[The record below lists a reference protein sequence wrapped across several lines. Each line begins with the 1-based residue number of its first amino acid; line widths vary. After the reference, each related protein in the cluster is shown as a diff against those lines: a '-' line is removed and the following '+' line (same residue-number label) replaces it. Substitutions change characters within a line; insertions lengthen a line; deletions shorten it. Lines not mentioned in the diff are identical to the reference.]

1 MPKERPEKCM
11 TREAK
16 TSAGLPALVQRVG
29 IACLASCCL
38 AIAGLWISHEAHA
51 QSEGEQAAQRLQSS
65 TQSIYRDG
73 QAVSDLQAVKKNM
86 EELFQPILISGQ
98 GDGKA
103 DDWYEPHLRDAMID
117 TENRKLEAVDVRGQ
131 TAPFANMFQW
141 CYLRTFV
148 FPFIFEPIPPNFT
161 ACPFGRCGE
170 PHVWHDQPY
179 TPHRPFEAC
188 LTEAPTTIYKT
199 LIEDTNF
206 KLCCV
211 RIEDKNKTSEQIASK
226 YPLGQGW
233 AGLFEYYFPTTAL
246 GWENDKGTTMIVD
259 SKKVQECKQR
269 SDSLMES
276 PEAQKWVADAIARN
290 LKAANGG
297 QGSPVSPDL
306 QKTVAEVIRD
316 VRPQDKRLRFTDSLQ
331 SEGLT
336 QRINFAAMD
345 RKHKLNVTQ
354 RFCMHP
360 AQIDK
365 LLVPGPLSD
374 LLQHPATVGTS
385 IETLDKTVPVWANYC
400 PEGVELM
407 TDPKKSSMLVNVDG
421 TPTKLNVGT
430 QKWEQDPL
438 YCQRMNLK
446 NPNME
451 LTGFGEVIQKSPG
464 SPETQAGTGHTCL
477 SGGKLNGG
485 MAPVTLVRHAAVE
498 RRTAIA
504 DHAVGFL
511 IAAALAPKMIV
522 GKQSYYKRFEPQ
534 RYSMQVPF
542 PYQTFIGKPF
552 TGGGKNELGATCPSV
567 NATLPAYSS
576 KSDRLYIS
584 NKTHEPFTQKKI
596 EEINP
601 IDKYVQEWADQK
613 KEEIAKRGLDK
624 KANNYAA
631 AFRIFATCPAGY
643 TRWEPPMD
651 EHNKFLLL
659 NMKNFCRSE
668 NFGGIP

>member
-1 MPKERPEKCM
+1 ML
-11 TREAK
+11 REAK
-16 TSAGLPALVQRVG
+16 TSTGLFALITRAG

-38 AIAGLWISHEAHA
+38 AAGGLKFTEEAFA
-51 QSEGEQAAQRLQSS
+51 QSEGEQAAQKLQSS
-65 TQSIYRDG
+65 TKNIYRDG

-86 EELFQPILISGQ
+86 EELFQSVLISGQ

-117 TENRKLEAVDVRGQ
+117 AENRKLEAVDVRGQ
-131 TAPFANMFQW
+131 TAPFANMFGW
-141 CYLRTFV
+141 CFLRTFIPPYTTEV
-148 FPFIFEPIPPNFT
+148 IPPNFT
-161 ACPFGRCGE
+161 ACPFGRCGA

-179 TPHRPFEAC
+179 TPHRPIEAC
-188 LTEAPTTIYKT
+188 FTEAPTTIYKK

-211 RIEDKNKTSEQIASK
+211 RNEDKNKTSEQIASK

-233 AGLFEYYFPTTAL
+233 AGLFEYYYPTAAL

-259 SKKVQECKQR
+259 QAKVKECKSR
-269 SDSLMES
+269 SDPLMES
-276 PEAQKWVADAIARN
+276 PEAQKWVAEAIARN

-297 QGSPVSPDL
+297 VDDGKSADI
-306 QKTVAEVIRD
+306 QKTVAEVISG
-316 VRPQDKRLRFTDSLQ
+316 VRPEDKNLRFTDSLQ

-336 QRINFAAMD
+336 LRVNFAAMD
-345 RKHKLNVTQ
+345 QKHKLNVTQ

-360 AQIDK
+360 RQIDK
-365 LLVPGPLSD
+365 LMVPGPLSD
-374 LLQHPATVGTS
+374 LLQHPAGGGPT
-385 IETLDKTVPVWANYC
+385 IEALDKTIPVWANYC
-400 PEGVELM
+400 PQGVELM
-407 TDPKKSSMLVNVDG
+407 TDPTKSNMLINVDN
-421 TPTKLNVGT
+421 TPTKLNIGT
-430 QKWEQDPL
+430 QKWEKDPL

-451 LTGFGEVIQKSPG
+451 LTGFGEVIEKSPG
-464 SPETQAGTGHTCL
+464 SPETQESVGYTCL
-477 SGGKLNGG
+477 SGAKLNGG

-504 DHAVGFL
+504 DHAIGFL
-511 IAAALAPKMIV
+511 IAGALAPKMIV

-534 RYSMQVPF
+534 RYSMKVPF
-542 PYQTFIGKPF
+542 QYQTFVGKPF
-552 TGGGKNELGATCPSV
+552 TGGGSNELGATCPSV
-567 NATLPAYSS
+567 NATLPTYSN

-596 EEINP
+596 EEINS

-613 KEEIAKRGLDK
+613 KEDIAKRGFDK
-624 KANNYAA
+624 KANNYAT

-651 EHNKFLLL
+651 EHNKFLIQ

-668 NFGGIP
+668 NFGGVP